1 MKKLVILLV
10 LLVLAA
16 KAFSQ
21 TITIDV
27 KEAQS
32 YIDIGQTDFQS
43 VLAEPD
49 WEEFPRAT
57 NCRYVISL
65 TDCVSTFYKNGKFV
79 SQVKIKFTEISEGE
93 YVIVSQDTDIETGKL
108 SVPTTIFLNTNESTK
123 KFLYQ
128 YYDQLDDKTYVDVI
142 TKFTIVRPV

>member
-43 VLAEPD
+43 VLDEPD
-49 WEEFPRAT
+49 WEDFPRTT
-57 NCRYVISL
+57 NCRYVIDLQDS
-65 TDCVSTFYKNGKFV
+65 TSTFYRDGKFV
-79 SQVKIKFTEISEGE
+79 SEVKIDYTEVSPGKYVMTTYDTAVESHRSSISAQM
-93 YVIVSQDTDIETGKL
+93 VLD
-108 SVPTTIFLNTNESTK
+108 TNEKTEE
-123 KFLYQ
+123 FLYS
-128 YYDQLDDKTYVDVI
+128 YYDFMDDKTYVDI
-142 TKFTIVRPV
+142 LTKFTIVRPV

>member
-16 KAFSQ
+16 KTFSQ

-43 VLAEPD
+43 VLDEPD
-49 WEEFPRAT
+49 WEDFPRAT
-57 NCRYVISL
+57 NCRYVIDLQDS
-65 TDCVSTFYKNGKFV
+65 TSTFYRDGKFV
-79 SQVKIKFTEISEGE
+79 SEVKIDYKQ
-93 YVIVSQDTDIETGKL
+93 VSPGKYMITTYDTDLETHRL
-108 SVPTTIFLNTNESTK
+108 SISAQMILDTNERTEE
-123 KFLYQ
+123 FLYS
-128 YYDQLDDKTYVDVI
+128 YYDFMDDKTYVDI
-142 TKFTIVRPV
+142 LTKFTIIRPA